1 MTDAFEAAKLS
12 NAPRL
17 RSAWFGS
24 RLRLGIALVSVL
36 GCLLVPETRS
46 QDVISIQAGMILH
59 VEGETFLDNK
69 AFKLVPGKFPYL
81 EPSHHLRTENGR
93 AEILLAAG
101 SFLRIG
107 KGSEVEMV
115 EAGLLSGTARLVK
128 GRLLIQV
135 EFVVDKDSVVSV
147 RVGDGELHFSKKGSY
162 RIDAPPGEP
171 PTIRVNKGKAR
182 FVLGAEE
189 YLLKSKRALTL
200 DAAAE
205 PWKMAK
211 AERARS
217 DDLSEWNHQRN
228 SRLREARAAA
238 KRRLREKLRKE
249 GWREPTD
256 GGPQEWACS
265 ADPRYCVPN

>member
-1 MTDAFEAAKLS
+1 MSF
-12 NAPRL
+12 
-17 RSAWFGS
+17 
-24 RLRLGIALVSVL
+24 
-36 GCLLVPETRS
+36 
-46 QDVISIQAGMILH
+46 SIQAGMILH

-69 AFKLVPGKFPYL
+69 PFKLVPTKFPYL

-93 AEILLAAG
+93 AELLLAAG
-101 SFLRIG
+101 SFLRVG

-128 GRLLIQV
+128 GHLLIHV

-205 PWKMAK
+205 PWKMA
-211 AERARS
+211 
-217 DDLSEWNHQRN
+217 
-228 SRLREARAAA
+228 
-238 KRRLREKLRKE
+238 E
-249 GWREPTD
+249 G
-256 GGPQEWACS
+256 
-265 ADPRYCVPN
+265 